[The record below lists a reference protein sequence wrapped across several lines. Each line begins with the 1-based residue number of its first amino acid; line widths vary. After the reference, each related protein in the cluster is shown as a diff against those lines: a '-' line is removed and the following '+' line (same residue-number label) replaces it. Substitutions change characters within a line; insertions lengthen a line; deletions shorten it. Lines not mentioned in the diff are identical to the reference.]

1 MKQMVKLLTGA
12 RKFGRHQEGS
22 VAVETAFIMMMIGTM
37 SLGVLDF
44 GLAYSRNLGLA
55 NAARAGMQ
63 YALVRKPV
71 AGDFTAI
78 VAAVNTAAPVAE
90 DGLARR
96 ITTNLYCEC
105 PDGSAIDCTSED
117 GADLTCDD
125 GNLRAAYLDIAIS
138 ENYSLFFDYPGLDR
152 VLSLSESVT
161 VRLN

>member
-1 MKQMVKLLTGA
+1 MELLVKMLTST
-12 RKFGRHQEGS
+12 RKFGRCQEGS
-22 VAVETAFIMMMIGTM
+22 VAVETAFIMMIIGTM

-71 AGDFTAI
+71 DGDFTAI
-78 VAAVNTAAPVAE
+78 VAAVNTAAPAAE
-90 DGLARR
+90 DSIART

-105 PDGSAIDCTSED
+105 PDGSAIDCTSEG

-125 GNLRAAYLDIAIS
+125 GNLRAAYLDISIT
-138 ENYSLFFDYPGLDR
+138 ENYSLFFDYPGLNR

>member
-1 MKQMVKLLTGA
+1 MNLSAQIYRKLKNL
-12 RKFGRHQEGS
+12 GRNKDGS

-71 AGDFTAI
+71 DGDFTAI
-78 VAAVNTAAPVAE
+78 IAAVNTAAPAAE
-90 DGLARR
+90 DGIARTV
-96 ITTNLYCEC
+96 TTSLYCEC
-105 PDGSAIDCTSED
+105 PDGSAIDCTSEG

-125 GNLRAAYLDIAIS
+125 GNLRAAYLDIGIT